1 MQYLCLGDPEMDGRW
16 YQRVSYIEN
25 VSVPVRERS
34 RRPSLQVMS
43 IVIHK
48 LFLVLALQYH
58 RSRSVEEMVVV
69 VAQRAFG
76 A

>member
-1 MQYLCLGDPEMDGRW
+1 
-16 YQRVSYIEN
+16 
-25 VSVPVRERS
+25 
-34 RRPSLQVMS
+34 MS
-43 IVIHK
+43 ILIHK

-69 VAQRAFG
+69 VAQRSFG